1 MDNLKN
7 LVILSNLDN
16 IKKPKHKTRII
27 KEPEEILNK
36 EIKEIKPR
44 KIKDKVN
51 IQHLNPNI
59 KFIEFYS
66 N

>member
-16 IKKPKHKTRII
+16 IKKPKHKIRKI
-27 KEPEEILNK
+27 KESDDILND
-36 EIKEIKPR
+36 EIKSR
-44 KIKDKVN
+44 KIKDKYK
-51 IQHLNPNI
+51 I